1 MNKWLKKAITVSA
14 ACVLGM
20 ALFTGCGADTAKDNT
35 AKADIIKVGV
45 TAGPHA
51 EIMDEVKKV
60 AEKRGMKVEV
70 IEFSDFVQPNMA
82 LDNGEIQISSHQHE
96 PFLNHQIA
104 ERGYKLTPVAK
115 TVIYPMG
122 IYSKKIK
129 RIDEIKDGAVVPIPN
144 DPTNGGRA
152 LKVLEQ
158 AGLITLRDG
167 VGYEAMVVDIVSNP
181 KNLVIQEMEAAQIT
195 RALEDVDFAV
205 VNTNY
210 AIGAGFVPM
219 KDALVLESSDSP
231 YVNLIVVRTQD
242 KDAEY
247 VKQFIE
253 AYHSDEVK
261 TFINDHFQGSVIVG
275 W

>member
-1 MNKWLKKAITVSA
+1 MMKKWWKKALTIGAT
-14 ACVLGM
+14 CVLGM
-20 ALFTGCGADTAKDNT
+20 VLFTGCGADTNTNT
-35 AKADIIKVGV
+35 AQSDIIKVGV

-60 AEKRGMKVEV
+60 AEKRGMKIEV

-82 LDNGEIQISSHQHE
+82 LDLGEININSYQHE

-104 ERGYKLTPVAK
+104 DRGYKLTPVAK

-129 RIDEIKDGAVVPIPN
+129 SINEIKDGAVVPIPN

-152 LKVLEQ
+152 LKLLEQ

-181 KNLVIQEMEAAQIT
+181 KNIVIQEMEAAQIT
-195 RALEDVDFAV
+195 RALDDVDFAV

-210 AIGAGFVPM
+210 AIGAGFVPTE
-219 KDALVLESSDSP
+219 DALVLESSDSP
-231 YVNLIVVRTQD
+231 YVNLIVVRTED
-242 KDAEY
+242 KNKEF
-247 VKQFIE
+247 VKQFVD

-261 TFINDHFQGSVIVG
+261 TFINDHFKGSVVVG

>member
-1 MNKWLKKAITVSA
+1 MNKWLKKFVCVGA
-14 ACVLGM
+14 ACILGM
-20 ALFTGCGADTAKDNT
+20 ALFTGCGADKKENASN
-35 AKADIIKVGV
+35 AEVLKVGV

-82 LDNGEIQISSHQHE
+82 LDNGEIEINSYQHE
-96 PFLNHQIA
+96 PFLKHQIKD
-104 ERGYKLTPVAK
+104 RGYKLSAVGK

-122 IYSKKIK
+122 IYSSKIK
-129 RIDEIKDGAVVPIPN
+129 SLDQIKAGAVVPIPN

-152 LKVLEQ
+152 LKLLEQ
-158 AGLITLRDG
+158 AGLIKLKDG
-167 VGYEAMVVDIVSNP
+167 IGYEAMVVDIVSNP
-181 KNLVIQEMEAAQIT
+181 KNLKIQEMEAAQIT
-195 RALEDVDFAV
+195 RALQDVDFAV

-210 AIGAGFVPM
+210 AIGAGLVPT

-231 YVNLIVVRTQD
+231 YVNLIVVRTED
-242 KDAEY
+242 KD
-247 VKQFIE
+247 KQFVKDFVA

-261 TFINDHFQGSVIVG
+261 TFINDHFKGSVVVG

>member
-1 MNKWLKKAITVSA
+1 MNKWFKKFVCVGA

-20 ALFTGCGADTAKDNT
+20 ALFAGCGADKKDN
-35 AKADIIKVGV
+35 ASNAEVLKVGV

-60 AEKRGMKVEV
+60 AAKRGMKIEV
-70 IEFSDFVQPNMA
+70 VEFSDFVQPNMA
-82 LDNGEIQISSHQHE
+82 LDNKEIAINSYQHE
-96 PFLNHQIA
+96 PFLKHQIKD
-104 ERGYKLTPVAK
+104 RGYKLTPVGK

-122 IYSKKIK
+122 IYSSKIK
-129 RIDEIKDGAVVPIPN
+129 SLSEIKDGATVPIPN

-152 LKVLEQ
+152 LKLLEA
-158 AGLITLRDG
+158 AGLIKLKDG

-195 RALEDVDFAV
+195 RALQDVDFAV

-210 AIGAGFVPM
+210 AIAAGLVPT
-219 KDALVLESSDSP
+219 KDALVIESSDSP
-231 YVNLIVVRTQD
+231 YVNLIVVRTED
-242 KDAEY
+242 KDKPF
-247 VKQFIE
+247 VKEFVS
-253 AYHSDEVK
+253 AYQSDEIK
-261 TFINDHFQGSVIVG
+261 TFINDHFKGSVVVG

>member
-1 MNKWLKKAITVSA
+1 MNKWWKKALAVSA
-14 ACVLGM
+14 ACIMGM
-20 ALFTGCGADTAKDNT
+20 ALFTGCGADEKQNAATSEVLR
-35 AKADIIKVGV
+35 VGV

-60 AEKRGMKVEV
+60 AAKRGMKIEV

-82 LDNGEIQISSHQHE
+82 LDNKEIEINVYQHE
-96 PFLNHQIA
+96 PFLKHQIA
-104 ERGYKLTPVAK
+104 DRGYKLTAVGK

-122 IYSKKIK
+122 IYSSKIK
-129 RIDEIKDGAVVPIPN
+129 SLDEIKDGATVPIPN

-152 LKVLEQ
+152 LKLLEQ

-195 RALEDVDFAV
+195 RALQDVDFAV

-210 AIGAGFVPM
+210 AIGAGLVPT
-219 KDALVLESSDSP
+219 KDALVLENSDSP
-231 YVNLIVVRTQD
+231 YVNLIVVRTED
-242 KDAEY
+242 KDKPF
-247 VKQFIE
+247 VKQFVD
-253 AYHSDEVK
+253 AYQTDEIK
-261 TFINDHFQGSVIVG
+261 TFINDHFKGSVVVG